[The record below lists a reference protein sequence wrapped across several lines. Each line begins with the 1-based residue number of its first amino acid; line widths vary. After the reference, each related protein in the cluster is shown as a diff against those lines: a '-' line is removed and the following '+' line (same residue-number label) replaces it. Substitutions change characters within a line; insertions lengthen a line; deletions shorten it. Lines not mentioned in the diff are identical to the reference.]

1 MATPDESPNSATSK
15 TSPNSAA
22 TVLNLGLTKNPL
34 SFNSAAFPVKLM
46 PTNYMSWRAQF
57 TSLLAGYELD
67 GYLDGRNPYPVAT
80 ALEYSLW
87 ARQDQLLRHA
97 LITSVSEN
105 ITPYIAAAATAQ
117 QAWET
122 LARLYANRSRS
133 RVITLK
139 ERLQNMRRDGRSVA
153 DYLRNLKTVVD
164 ELGTIDRPLNDD
176 DLTVYILNGLG
187 LEFREIAAS
196 LRARDS
202 SLSFDDL
209 HDRLV
214 AHEESLKREEACPE
228 ITPVTAHYAAAS
240 FHSNIDSSSSLSAET
255 SHSSLGRHPPQGFRG
270 NRNGQN
276 SSNRGNQNRRRNFG
290 PKPTTRPPPSGCQLC
305 GRAGHF
311 ARNCPSYRV
320 QALGPMANLASS
332 SAAFS
337 EDCLLDSGAN
347 NHVTTDLANLALH
360 SEYNGPDELHIGDG
374 TGYSIDNLGYKCLD
388 LSSRKLFFSRHVVFD
403 ESTFPHK
410 SPSTVPI
417 LPSTFLHA
425 NESSSTSTSGPDLS
439 NSPSSLASPTGAPH
453 ELVAQEVPLPAASP
467 SSIPSPI
474 SVPAHLPAQ
483 SNSPSPTSS
492 AHSTPHHTS
501 LSPVQVSKPSPSPTQ
516 APSSVARPNPPTRL
530 HHMRTRSLNN
540 IFKPKIL
547 FQAVSQCPAPL
558 SEPTCVT
565 QALKDPNWRRAM
577 SEEFSALVRQGT
589 WELVPPSPNH
599 HLIGCKWVFPLKRA
613 KDGSIERYKA
623 RLVAKGF
630 HQRPGSDYF
639 NTFSPVIKPTTI
651 RTVLSIA
658 VSQQWVIRQLDINNA
673 FLHGHLEEQLFMK
686 QPAGF
691 VDPRFPQ
698 HVCKLWK
705 SIYGLKQA
713 PRAWFN
719 ELKSFIISQ
728 GFSQSKSDS
737 SLFILHKG
745 STWIYFLVYVDDIII
760 TGSDSSAVQSLI
772 QIMGARFSLKDLGPL
787 NFFLGVE
794 AIPTAAGLFLSQH
807 RYVTDLLQQYNM
819 HEAKPVPTPL
829 AASTS
834 LHLGSGSPLS
844 DGSIYR
850 WLLGSLQYLA
860 LTRPDLCFAVNKLS
874 QFMHQPTDAHW
885 QAAKR
890 VLRYLQGTR
899 FHGVLLQPQ
908 SALSLH
914 AYSDADWAGDR
925 STCVSTTGYLVF
937 LGSNPISW
945 RATKQKAVARSST
958 EAEYRALASAASELL
973 ADGLTKALSTARFS
987 SLRSKIGVADGTSIL
1002 RGRVKATA
1010 SPAITTSI
1018 VLSSGSGDFS
1028 CTLEAEQA
1036 IPVLKK
1042 AYGDIMHKVLHVG
1055 PDTCSVA
1062 SKLLKDETAAWGV
1075 EPYDKEDADTKCK
1088 GLGWPKSFP
1097 LVIVS
1102 DALDYL
1108 SLRDLNKTL
1117 PDLARVSTDGIVIF
1131 TGSPGQQGAK
1141 AAEVSK
1147 FGKVKTKL
1155 RSSTW

>member
-1 MATPDESPNSATSK
+1 
-15 TSPNSAA
+15 
-22 TVLNLGLTKNPL
+22 
-34 SFNSAAFPVKLM
+34 
-46 PTNYMSWRAQF
+46 MSWRAQF
-57 TSLLAGYELD
+57 TCLLTGYELN
-67 GYLDGRNPYPVAT
+67 GYLDGKNPCPVAT
-80 ALEYSLW
+80 APEYSLW
-87 ARQDQLLRHA
+87 ARQDQLLQHA

-122 LARLYANRSRS
+122 LASLYANRSQS

-139 ERLQNMRRDGRSVA
+139 KRLQNMRRDGRSVA
-153 DYLRNLKTVVD
+153 NYLRDLKTVDD

-214 AHEESLKREEACPE
+214 AHEESLKREEAHLE
-228 ITPVTAHYAAAS
+228 ITPVTAHYAIAS
-240 FHSNIDSSSSLSAET
+240 FHSNTDSSSSLSAGN
-255 SHSSLGRHPPQGFRG
+255 SHSSLGRHPPQAFRG
-270 NRNGQN
+270 NQNGQN

-290 PKPTTRPPPSGCQLC
+290 PKPTTWPPNFGCQLC

-311 ARNCPSYRV
+311 ARNCSSYHV
-320 QALGPMANLASS
+320 QALG
-332 SAAFS
+332 
-337 EDCLLDSGAN
+337 
-347 NHVTTDLANLALH
+347 TR
-360 SEYNGPDELHIGDG
+360 
-374 TGYSIDNLGYKCLD
+374 YSIDNLGYKCLD
-388 LSSRKLFFSRHVVFD
+388 LSSRKLFFSHHVVFD

-410 SPSTVPI
+410 SQSTVPI

-425 NESSSTSTSGPDLS
+425 NESSYTSTSGPDLS

-453 ELVAQEVPLPAASP
+453 ELVAHEVPLPAASP

-474 SVPAHLPAQ
+474 PVPPHLPTQ
-483 SNSPSPTSS
+483 STSPNPTSS

-501 LSPVQVSKPSPSPTQ
+501 LSPVQVSKPSASPTQ
-516 APSSVARPNPPTRL
+516 APSSVARPNPLTRL

-558 SEPTCVT
+558 SEPTCMT
-565 QALKDPNWRRAM
+565 QALKDPDWRRAM

-589 WELVPPSPNH
+589 WELVPPSPDH
-599 HLIGCKWVFPLKRA
+599 HLIGYKWVFHLKRA
-613 KDGSIERYKA
+613 PDGRIKRYKA

-658 VSQQWVIRQLDINNA
+658 VSQQWVIWQLDINNA
-673 FLHGHLEEQLFMK
+673 FLHDHLEEQLFMK
-686 QPAGF
+686 QPTGF

-698 HVCKLWK
+698 HVCKLRK

-713 PRAWFN
+713 PQAWFT

-728 GFSQSKSDS
+728 GFSQSKSNS

-745 STWIYFLVYVDDIII
+745 STCIYFLVYVDDIII

-807 RYVTDLLQQYNM
+807 RYITDLLQQYNM

-850 WLLGSLQYLA
+850 RLLGSLQYLA
-860 LTRPDLCFAVNKLS
+860 LTRLDLCFAVNKLS

-899 FHGVLLQPQ
+899 FHGVLLRPQ

-914 AYSDADWAGDR
+914 AYSNADWAGNR

-958 EAEYRALASAASELL
+958 EAEYRALASAAFELVWIHNLLSELGVSGLGSPALFCDNIGATYLSLNPVLHSRMKHIAVDLHFVRDLVEKNVLHVSHISSHDQL

-987 SLRSKIGVADGTSIL
+987 SLHSKIGVADGTSIL
-1002 RGRVKATA
+1002 RGHVKATA
-1010 SPAITTSI
+1010 SPAVTT
-1018 VLSSGSGDFS
+1018 
-1028 CTLEAEQA
+1028 
-1036 IPVLKK
+1036 
-1042 AYGDIMHKVLHVG
+1042 
-1055 PDTCSVA
+1055 
-1062 SKLLKDETAAWGV
+1062 
-1075 EPYDKEDADTKCK
+1075 
-1088 GLGWPKSFP
+1088 
-1097 LVIVS
+1097 
-1102 DALDYL
+1102 
-1108 SLRDLNKTL
+1108 
-1117 PDLARVSTDGIVIF
+1117 
-1131 TGSPGQQGAK
+1131 
-1141 AAEVSK
+1141 
-1147 FGKVKTKL
+1147 
-1155 RSSTW
+1155 

>member
-1 MATPDESPNSATSK
+1 MATPDESPNSAASK

-22 TVLNLGLTKNPL
+22 TVLNPGLTKNPL
-34 SFNSAAFPVKLM
+34 SFNSAAFPVKLT

-67 GYLDGRNPYPVAT
+67 GCLDGRNPCPVAT
-80 ALEYSLW
+80 APEYSLW

-122 LARLYANRSRS
+122 LARLYANCSQS

-139 ERLQNMRRDGRSVA
+139 ERLQNMRRDGWSVA
-153 DYLRNLKTVVD
+153 NYLINLKTVAD

-187 LEFREIAAS
+187 PEFREIAAS

-228 ITPVTAHYAAAS
+228 ITPVTAHYAAVS
-240 FHSNIDSSSSLSAET
+240 FHSNTDSSSSLSAGN
-255 SHSSLGRHPPQGFRG
+255 SHSSLGCHPLQGFCG
-270 NRNGQN
+270 NRNG
-276 SSNRGNQNRRRNFG
+276 
-290 PKPTTRPPPSGCQLC
+290 CQLY

-332 SAAFS
+332 SPAFS

-374 TGYSIDNLGYKCLD
+374 TSLQITHVGHSTLSTPQSSLPLRNDCYTNETLLQGPTVHGIYQIPRKFSSKPTALVGERTSLAIWHLRLGYSIDNLGYKCLD

-410 SPSTVPI
+410 SQSIIPI

-425 NESSSTSTSGPDLS
+425 NESSSTSTSGLDLS
-439 NSPSSLASPTGAPH
+439 NSPSSLASPIDAPH
-453 ELVAQEVPLPAASP
+453 ELVAQEVPLLVASP

-474 SVPAHLPAQ
+474 L
-483 SNSPSPTSS
+483 
-492 AHSTPHHTS
+492 
-501 LSPVQVSKPSPSPTQ
+501 
-516 APSSVARPNPPTRL
+516 
-530 HHMRTRSLNN
+530 
-540 IFKPKIL
+540 
-547 FQAVSQCPAPL
+547 CPAPL

-577 SEEFSALVRQGT
+577 SEEFSALVHQ
-589 WELVPPSPNH
+589 
-599 HLIGCKWVFPLKRA
+599 
-613 KDGSIERYKA
+613 DGSIERYKA

-658 VSQQWVIRQLDINNA
+658 ISQQWVIRQLDINNA
-673 FLHGHLEEQLFMK
+673 FLHGHLEEQLFMQ

-698 HVCKLWK
+698 HVCKLRK
-705 SIYGLKQA
+705 SIYGLKRA

-745 STWIYFLVYVDDIII
+745 STWIYFLIYVDDIII
-760 TGSDSSAVQSLI
+760 TRSDSSTVQSLI

-807 RYVTDLLQQYNM
+807 RYITDLLQQYNM
-819 HEAKPVPTPL
+819 HEVKPVPTSL

-834 LHLGSGSPLS
+834 LHLGSGSPLF

-850 WLLGSLQYLA
+850 RLLGSLQYLA

-874 QFMHQPTDAHW
+874 QFMHQPTDAH
-885 QAAKR
+885 
-890 VLRYLQGTR
+890 
-899 FHGVLLQPQ
+899 
-908 SALSLH
+908 
-914 AYSDADWAGDR
+914 
-925 STCVSTTGYLVF
+925 C
-937 LGSNPISW
+937 
-945 RATKQKAVARSST
+945 ST
-958 EAEYRALASAASELL
+958 EAKYRALASVASELVWVRNLLSKLGVSGLGSPALFCDNIGATYLSLNPVPHSRMKHIAVDLHFVRDLVEKNVLHVSHISSHDQL

-1010 SPAITTSI
+1010 SPVVTTFNST
-1018 VLSSGSGDFS
+1018 LNQFRCFCDGGDFCPPQMPVVLAS
-1028 CTLEAEQA
+1028 QFDTPSTPP
-1036 IPVLKK
+1036 IPDPILTP
-1042 AYGDIMHKVLHVG
+1042 AM
-1055 PDTCSVA
+1055 C
-1062 SKLLKDETAAWGV
+1062 
-1075 EPYDKEDADTKCK
+1075 
-1088 GLGWPKSFP
+1088 F
-1097 LVIVS
+1097 
-1102 DALDYL
+1102 
-1108 SLRDLNKTL
+1108 L
-1117 PDLARVSTDGIVIF
+1117 P
-1131 TGSPGQQGAK
+1131 
-1141 AAEVSK
+1141 
-1147 FGKVKTKL
+1147 
-1155 RSSTW
+1155 